1 MNDFYKALETKR
13 EGDISHY
20 GVRGMRWGVRIDYDD
35 KKDDQ
40 GRIVSS
46 KARAELEDA
55 PDPKRA
61 NKKAVKAARD
71 KMKEYGF
78 ENPETATAIANSKY
92 SDFQNL
98 IYAKKMQELPENA
111 SAKDLDRIFTESIVE
126 SSEIYVCSKVIAEA
140 DRRATVKGAKK

>member
-1 MNDFYKALETKR
+1 MNDFYKAFETKR
-13 EGDISHY
+13 ESDISHY

-46 KARAELEDA
+46 KASAELEDA

-78 ENPETATAIANSKY
+78 ENPETATAIANYKY

-140 DRRATVKGAKK
+140 DRRAAAKGGKK